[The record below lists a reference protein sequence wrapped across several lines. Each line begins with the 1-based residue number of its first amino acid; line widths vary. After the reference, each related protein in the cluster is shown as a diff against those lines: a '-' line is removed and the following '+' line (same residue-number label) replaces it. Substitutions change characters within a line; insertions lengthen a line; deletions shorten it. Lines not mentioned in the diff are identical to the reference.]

1 MSEFTPGPWII
12 TGQPRQAR
20 IIGPNGEAV
29 GACRAKYRDAAS
41 YATRDANARLIAAAP
56 DIYAA
61 LSSIATAD
69 PSKWEADVRDQFR
82 EWAQNVARAALS
94 KASHD

>member
-1 MSEFTPGPWII
+1 MTDLRKRPAEGTL
-12 TGQPRQAR
+12 QQR
-20 IIGPNGEAV
+20 V
-29 GACRAKYRDAAS
+29 YRALRRASMAA
-41 YATRDANARLIAAAP
+41 DLIAAAP
-56 DIYAA
+56 DMYAA